1 MFASFAVFGLLITLG
16 EAIAYVLSG
25 MYGDVAELG
34 AANAILIIVQ
44 LFVAGVIVIVLVW
57 LLVIAYVSSISDT
70 QTI

>member
-1 MFASFAVFGLLITLG
+1 MFANFAVFGLLITLG

-44 LFVAGVIVIVLVW
+44 LFVAGVIVIVLV
-57 LLVIAYVSSISDT
+57 
-70 QTI
+70 